1 MVDEPSDYRWSSYAM
16 NALGVD
22 SELQT
27 PHPEYLALGKSKN
40 ERLSNYRDLFK
51 AHVGTELLKEI
62 RESINKGLAL
72 GSEQFTS
79 QIETLTN
86 QRVTARKPGRP
97 RKRNIDDA

>member
-1 MVDEPSDYRWSSYAM
+1 MVDEPSDYSWSSYAI
-16 NALGVD
+16 NALGVE

-40 ERLSNYRDLFK
+40 ERLRNYRDLFK

-72 GSEQFTS
+72 GSERFTL
-79 QIETLTN
+79 QIENGVKSRTEN
-86 QRVTARKPGRP
+86 S
-97 RKRNIDDA
+97 